1 MNEPNR
7 TAVILA
13 GGLGSRLHPY
23 TFTIPKPL
31 LPLNGVAIIEIVIRQ
46 LKNHGFSRVVVTLG
60 YMGDFLKYV
69 LGDGSKYELS
79 IEYVTEESPLGTA
92 GSLFL
97 VDNLPPFFLVMNGDL
112 LTTANYSQFLE
123 QTKQRNAAAAVML
136 SERTVNVDYG
146 VIETNENLSLV
157 AYHEKPKMTYK
168 VSTGIYVLSD
178 RALKHV
184 TGKYLD
190 MPELIGKLSGE
201 PGGVYAPV
209 EKCYWQD
216 IGRIEDFEKAGKDFT
231 LEPSLFLE

>member
-1 MNEPNR
+1 MNEPKR

-31 LPLNGVAIIEIVIRQ
+31 LPLNGVSIIEIVIRQ
-46 LKNHGFSRVVVTLG
+46 LKNHRFSRIVVTLG
-60 YMGDFLKYV
+60 YMGDFLKFV
-69 LGDGSKYELS
+69 LGDGSKFGLS
-79 IEYVTEESPLGTA
+79 IEYVTEETPLGTA

-97 VDNLPPFFLVMNGDL
+97 VDDLPSCFLVMNGDL

-123 QTKQRNAAAAVML
+123 QTMERNAAAAVML

-146 VIETNENLSLV
+146 VIETDANSVLV
-157 AYHEKPKMTYK
+157 AYHEKPKMTYQ
-168 VSTGIYVLSD
+168 VSTGIYALSN

-184 TGKYLD
+184 TGKHLD
-190 MPELIGKLSGE
+190 MPDLIGKLRSE

-231 LEPSLFLE
+231 QEPSLFLE